1 MSTETPSRRGF
12 ARIVAASVAG
22 TTIEFYDFF
31 LYGTAAAL
39 VFDKVFFP
47 SSDPLTGVLLA
58 LVTYAVGF
66 LARPLGGVVFGHL
79 GDRFGRRRTLSLSL
93 IVMGSATVAIG
104 LIPSY
109 ASIGVAAPVLLTV
122 LRLVQGLALGGEW
135 GGAVLLVAEHGSAA
149 RRGFWSSWPQ
159 TGGPLGN
166 MIATGVLAVLGL
178 GVTDEQFLGWGWRI
192 PFLLSAV
199 LVVIGIWLRHA
210 VEESPLFL
218 AAREAAQESG
228 RESGR
233 EPGGEPGRGVA
244 PDRAPIRTVLRDH
257 RKPVLIAALANVGE
271 KATYY
276 TFSIFLISY
285 LTQIVHLPKG
295 TVLSA
300 VTIASVFQVVAIPT
314 GGLLADR
321 FGRRPCSVVL
331 AVLIAVWALV
341 GLPLV
346 DGGGFAGVV
355 LVIVVGLT
363 LHGLITG
370 AQSAFF
376 AELFPSEVR
385 YTGAS
390 LGYQSATVVGGS
402 LAPVVGVALLHRF
415 PSTVPAALFL
425 CATLAC
431 TVVAF
436 LWAGETRQR
445 DLRDIPAPSRVES
458 EGSR

>member
-1 MSTETPSRRGF
+1 M
-12 ARIVAASVAG
+12 AG

-47 SSDPLTGVLLA
+47 GSEPLTAVLLA
-58 LVTYAVGF
+58 LLTYAVGF

-79 GDRFGRRRTLSLSL
+79 GDRFGRRRSLALSL

-104 LIPSY
+104 LVPSY
-109 ASIGVAAPVLLTV
+109 TSIGVAAPIVLTV

-178 GVTDEQFLGWGWRI
+178 GITNEQFLDWGWRI

-210 VEESPLFL
+210 VEESPLFV
-218 AAREAAQESG
+218 AARASADASG
-228 RESGR
+228 S
-233 EPGGEPGRGVA
+233 A
-244 PDRAPIRTVLRDH
+244 RAPIRTVLRHH
-257 RKPVLIAALANVGE
+257 RRPVVIAALANVGE

-285 LTQIVHLPKG
+285 LTQVVHLPKNS
-295 TVLSA
+295 VLTA
-300 VTIASVFQVVAIPT
+300 VTIASVFQVVAIPL

-321 FGRRPCSVVL
+321 FGRRPCSIVL

-341 GLPLV
+341 GLPNV
-346 DGGGFAGVV
+346 DGGEFTSVAF
-355 LVIVVGLT
+355 VIVVGLT

-376 AELFPSEVR
+376 AELFPSGVR

-402 LAPVVGVALLHRF
+402 LVPIVGVALLNRF
-415 PSTVPAALFL
+415 PSTVPAALLL

-431 TVVAF
+431 TVGAF
-436 LWAGETRQR
+436 LWAGETRRR
-445 DLRDIPAPSRVES
+445 DLRAIPTSGGTLSKGRVDS
-458 EGSR
+458 

>member
-1 MSTETPSRRGF
+1 MATGTPQRRGL
-12 ARIVAASVAG
+12 ARVLAASVAG

-47 SSDPLTGVLLA
+47 VGDPLTGVLAA

-66 LARPLGGVVFGHL
+66 LARPLGGVLFGHL
-79 GDRFGRRRTLSLSL
+79 GDRLGRRRTLSLSL
-93 IVMGSATVAIG
+93 VLMGGATVAIG

-109 ASIGVAAPVLLTV
+109 ATIGVAAPVLLTL

-166 MIATGVLAVLGL
+166 MTATGVLALLGL
-178 GVTDEQFLGWGWRI
+178 GVTDAEFLAWGWRV

-210 VEESPLFL
+210 VEESPVFL
-218 AAREAAQESG
+218 AARESSAAG
-228 RESGR
+228 
-233 EPGGEPGRGVA
+233 PA
-244 PDRAPIRTVLRDH
+244 RAPIATVLRHH
-257 RKPVLIAALANVGE
+257 REPVLIAALANVGE

-276 TFSIFLISY
+276 TFSIFLIPY
-285 LTQIVHLPKG
+285 LTQVVHLPKG
-295 TVLSA
+295 AVLSA
-300 VTIASVFQVVAIPT
+300 VTIASVFQVVAIPV
-314 GGLLADR
+314 GGMLADR
-321 FGRRPCSVVL
+321 FGRRPCSIAL
-331 AVLIAVWALV
+331 AVLVAVWALV

-346 DGGGFAGVV
+346 DTGRFAAVTAAV
-355 LVIVVGLT
+355 VVGLT
-363 LHGLITG
+363 LHGLLTG
-370 AQSAFF
+370 GQSAFF

-402 LAPVVGVALLHRF
+402 LAPIIGVALLQRF
-415 PSTVPAALFL
+415 PSTLPVALFL
-425 CATLAC
+425 CATLVC

-436 LWAGETRQR
+436 LWSGETRGR
-445 DLRDIPAPSRVES
+445 DLHDISRRHETP
-458 EGSR
+458 ERT

>member
-1 MSTETPSRRGF
+1 MSTDTPTSAPSRGRF

-47 SSDPLTGVLLA
+47 STNPLNGVLLA

-66 LARPLGGVVFGHL
+66 LARPLGGVLFGHL
-79 GDRFGRRRTLSLSL
+79 GDRVGRRRTLSLSL
-93 IVMGSATVAIG
+93 VVMGGATVAIG

-109 ASIGVAAPVLLTV
+109 AAIGVAAPILLTA

-166 MIATGVLAVLGL
+166 MLATGVLALLGL
-178 GVTDEQFLGWGWRI
+178 GVADDEFVAWGWRI

-210 VEESPLFL
+210 VEESPVFL
-218 AAREAAQESG
+218 AARESAE
-228 RESGR
+228 R
-233 EPGGEPGRGVA
+233 EPARP
-244 PDRAPIRTVLRDH
+244 PIATVLRHH
-257 RKPVLIAALANVGE
+257 RKQVLIAALANVGE

-285 LTQIVHLPKG
+285 LTRIVELPKG
-295 TVLSA
+295 TALSA
-300 VTIASVFQVVAIPT
+300 ITIASVFQVVAIPG

-321 FGRRPCSVVL
+321 FGRRWCTIAVSVLV
-331 AVLIAVWALV
+331 AVWALV

-346 DGGGFAGVV
+346 DGGRFGVV
-355 LVIVVGLT
+355 TAVVVVGLT
-363 LHGLITG
+363 LHGLMTG

-390 LGYQSATVVGGS
+390 LGYQAATVVGGS
-402 LAPVVGVALLHRF
+402 LAPIIGVALLQRF
-415 PSTVPAALFL
+415 PSTVPVALFL
-425 CATLAC
+425 CAMIAC

-436 LWAGETRQR
+436 LWAGETSRR
-445 DLRDIPAPSRVES
+445 DLHDIGRRAPAR
-458 EGSR
+458 G

>member
-1 MSTETPSRRGF
+1 MSTTDAPVPAPPRGRF
-12 ARIVAASVAG
+12 AKVLAASVVG

-47 SSDPLTGVLLA
+47 SGDPLTGVLLA
-58 LVTYAVGF
+58 LATYAVGF
-66 LARPLGGVVFGHL
+66 LARPLGGVLFGHL
-79 GDRFGRRRTLSLSL
+79 GDRIGRRRTLSLSL
-93 IVMGSATVAIG
+93 ILMGGATVAIG

-109 ASIGVAAPVLLTV
+109 AAIGVAAPLLLTA

-166 MIATGVLAVLGL
+166 MIATGVLALLGL
-178 GVTDEQFLGWGWRI
+178 GVSNAEFLAWGWRI
-192 PFLLSAV
+192 PFMLSAV
-199 LVVIGIWLRHA
+199 LVVIGVWLRRA
-210 VEESPLFL
+210 VEESPIFL
-218 AAREAAQESG
+218 AARESA
-228 RESGR
+228 
-233 EPGGEPGRGVA
+233 GGA
-244 PDRAPIRTVLRDH
+244 PERAPIATVVRHH
-257 RKPVLIAALANVGE
+257 RKPVAVAALASVGE

-295 TVLSA
+295 SVLTA
-300 VTIASVFQVVAIPT
+300 ITIASVFQVVAMPA

-321 FGRRPCSVVL
+321 FGRRPCALAV
-331 AVLIAVWALV
+331 AVLIAGWALV

-346 DGGGFAGVV
+346 DGGRSGVV
-355 LVIVVGLT
+355 TAVVVVGLT
-363 LHGLITG
+363 LHGLMTG

-402 LAPVVGVALLHRF
+402 LVPIVGVALLQRF
-415 PSTVPAALFL
+415 PSTVPVALLL
-425 CATLAC
+425 CAMIAC

-436 LWAGETRQR
+436 LWAGETRGR
-445 DLRDIPAPSRVES
+445 DL
-458 EGSR
+458 G